1 LDYFYE
7 KCAEAGPQECAL
19 YEKTPGAI
27 KARVE
32 KIFDS
37 LRQKPLPVVI
47 GNGPQDY
54 GVVDYGMVHSTVF
67 GFLYSP
73 FSFGGENASIV
84 LASLEKG
91 DGSLLYAAQLDDS
104 QSLQCSCD
112 GSSPTAVDQEAGI
125 AILCSDGD
133 PVNDTLSDLQKW
145 FENNRKES
153 AFADVWRQ
161 RVFCAY
167 VAIPIELALL

>member
-1 LDYFYE
+1 
-7 KCAEAGPQECAL
+7 L

-32 KIFDS
+32 KIFDN
-37 LRQKPLPVVI
+37 LKHNPLPVVI

-54 GVVDYGMVHSTVF
+54 GVVDYGMAHSTLF

-91 DGSLLYAAQLDDS
+91 DGSLLYAAQLDNS
-104 QSLQCSCD
+104 QSLQCSCN
-112 GSSPTAVDQEAGI
+112 GNSSHANVDQQAGV

-133 PVNDTLSDLQKW
+133 PVKDTLSDLQKW
-145 FENNRKES
+145 FENNQKQS
-153 AFADVWRQ
+153 TFADVWRQ

-167 VAIPIELALL
+167 VAIPIKLVFI